1 MILFEYRGNTMF
13 ELTGKTAI
21 ITGASR
27 GIGKAIALKFA
38 QQGANIAFI
47 QIFDNENA
55 AQTEKELAELG
66 VKVKGYECDVSDF
79 NATKTVIEEIIKEF
93 GEVHILVNNAGII
106 RDGLMLSMKEEDFDK
121 VINVNLKG
129 IPPQ

>member
-1 MILFEYRGNTMF
+1 MF

-27 GIGKAIALKFA
+27 GIGKAIAMKFA
-38 QQGANIAFI
+38 QQGANIAFL

-55 AQTEKELAELG
+55 AQTEKELSELG

-79 NATKTVIEEIIKEF
+79 NAAKTVIEEIIGNSVKF
-93 GEVHILVNNAGII
+93 IF
-106 RDGLMLSMKEEDFDK
+106 LSIMQALSEMVLCF
-121 VINVNLKG
+121 
-129 IPPQ
+129 P